1 VKSAERAD
9 TNAMNRGCR
18 GIDFQSKRRR
28 GLAAILVV
36 AALALSLAASA
47 GAATPRGGVGGGAG
61 KVEPPGPKP
70 QLLLFHGGSFL
81 FEDPEF
87 RPTTD
92 EPAIAAGFVP
102 HYVTYPLG
110 NVPAAVLA
118 ARAAAKELRE
128 KVGVEHVF
136 AYGSSAG
143 GTLAALLSGEG
154 LVSAAVAKAPVSD
167 LVSWEWPLTAYGP
180 TYDEQVGLT
189 LADRYR
195 LSPLRRPAES
205 PLLVVQGRGDQVVP
219 PAMNV
224 AFAAK
229 FERVHLLSVPGGH
242 TTDKVRPFVVQ
253 DAMQWLART
262 ARLQARAVAHE
273 ERLEEQEE
281 EKAEK
286 EAKETAHK
294 NALP

>member
-1 VKSAERAD
+1 VRSSSRAD
-9 TNAMNRGCR
+9 TYAMNPGCM
-18 GIDFQSKRRR
+18 GIDSQSKLRR
-28 GLAAILVV
+28 GLAATLVL
-36 AALALSLAASA
+36 AALALIVAAPA
-47 GAATPRGGVGGGAG
+47 GAAEAPGGVTGGTG
-61 KVEPPGPKP
+61 KVAPGPKP

-87 RPTTD
+87 EPTTD
-92 EPAIAAGFVP
+92 GPAQAAGFVT

-128 KVGVEHVF
+128 EVGIENVF

-154 LVSAAVAKAPVSD
+154 LVAAAVAKAPVSD
-167 LVSWEWPLTAYGP
+167 LVTWEWPTTAYGP
-180 TYDEQVGLT
+180 NYDEEVGLT

-205 PLLVVQGRGDQVVP
+205 PLLVVQGRGDKVVP

-229 FERVHLLSVPGGH
+229 FTHVHLLAVPGGH
-242 TTDKVRPFVVQ
+242 TTDKVRPFVVE
-253 DAMQWLART
+253 DGMNWLART
-262 ARLQARAVAHE
+262 ARLQALARAHE
-273 ERLEEQEE
+273 EAVAKKEE
-281 EKAEK
+281 EA
-286 EAKETAHK
+286 AKKH
-294 NALP
+294 ALP

>member
-1 VKSAERAD
+1 MNSSARAD
-9 TNAMNRGCR
+9 TSVVRPGC
-18 GIDFQSKRRR
+18 IDIDLQSKRRR
-28 GLAAILVV
+28 GLAAILLAAV
-36 AALALSLAASA
+36 AALALAAPA
-47 GAATPRGGVGGGAG
+47 TAANSQGGLGGDSGGV
-61 KVEPPGPKP
+61 KPPPGPKP

-81 FEDPEF
+81 FEDPQF

-102 HYVTYPLG
+102 HYVDYPLG
-110 NVPAAVLA
+110 DVPAALLA
-118 ARAAAKELRE
+118 ARAAAKEIRE
-128 KVGVEHVF
+128 KVGVENVF

-180 TYDEQVGLT
+180 EYEEEVGLD
-189 LADRYR
+189 LAARYR
-195 LSPLRRPAES
+195 LSPLRRPAKS

-229 FERVHLLSVPGGH
+229 FDRVHLLPVPGGH
-242 TTDKVRPFVVQ
+242 TTDKARPFVVK
-253 DAMQWLART
+253 DSMRWLART
-262 ARLQARAVAHE
+262 ARLQARAAARKLARE
-273 ERLEEQEE
+273 EREEREE
-281 EKAEK
+281 RQPAATKAS
-286 EAKETAHK
+286 
-294 NALP
+294 LP

>member
-1 VKSAERAD
+1 VNSHSRAD
-9 TNAMNRGCR
+9 TYTVDQGCT
-18 GIDFQSKRRR
+18 GIDSQSKLRR
-28 GLAAILVV
+28 GLLAIL
-36 AALALSLAASA
+36 ALAAVALILAAPA
-47 GAATPRGGVGGGAG
+47 DAADAPGGVAGGTG

-87 RPTTD
+87 QSTT
-92 EPAIAAGFVP
+92 EGPAQAAGFVT

-128 KVGVEHVF
+128 KVGVENVF

-154 LVSAAVAKAPVSD
+154 LVAAAVAKAPVSD
-167 LVSWEWPLTAYGP
+167 LVNWEWPTTAYGP
-180 TYDEQVGLT
+180 NYDEEVGLT
-189 LADRYR
+189 LAARYR
-195 LSPLRRPAES
+195 LSPFRRPAES
-205 PLLVVQGRGDQVVP
+205 PLLVVQGRGDKVVP

-229 FERVHLLSVPGGH
+229 FNRVHLLAVPGGH
-242 TTDKVRPFVVQ
+242 TTDKVRPFVVE
-253 DAMQWLART
+253 DGMDWLART
-262 ARLQARAVAHE
+262 ARLQARARAHE
-273 ERLEEQEE
+273 EAVAKREE
-281 EKAEK
+281 EA
-286 EAKETAHK
+286 AKKHP
-294 NALP
+294 LP

>member
-1 VKSAERAD
+1 MR
-9 TNAMNRGCR
+9 RGYRPIECR
-18 GIDFQSKRRR
+18 PKFRR
-28 GLAAILVV
+28 GLAVLLVLVLSLAIPATAS
-36 AALALSLAASA
+36 AALAPPLAPP
-47 GAATPRGGVGGGAG
+47 GP
-61 KVEPPGPKP
+61 KPEPGPKP

-87 RPTTD
+87 KPTTD
-92 EPAIAAGFVP
+92 EPAEAAGFVT

-128 KVGVEHVF
+128 KVGIEHVF

-154 LVSAAVAKAPVSD
+154 LVSAAVAKAPISD
-167 LVSWEWPLTAYGP
+167 LVSWEWPTTTYGP
-180 TYDEQVGLT
+180 NYDEEVGLT

-205 PLLVVQGRGDQVVP
+205 PLLVVQGRGDKVVP

-229 FERVHLLSVPGGH
+229 FNRVHLLAVPGGH
-242 TTDKVRPFVVQ
+242 TTDKVRPFVVE
-253 DAMQWLART
+253 DGMNWLART
-262 ARLQARAVAHE
+262 ARLQALAVAHE
-273 ERLEEQEE
+273 EAV
-281 EKAEK
+281 AEK
-286 EAKETAHK
+286 EEEAAKKH
-294 NALP
+294 ALP

>member
-1 VKSAERAD
+1 MKSTSRAD
-9 TNAMNRGCR
+9 TYAMNPGSK
-18 GIDFQSKRRR
+18 GIDSQSKRRR
-28 GLAAILVV
+28 GLTAILILT
-36 AALALSLAASA
+36 ALALILAAP
-47 GAATPRGGVGGGAG
+47 AAAANAPGGVGGNSREV
-61 KVEPPGPKP
+61 KPPPGPKP

-87 RPTTD
+87 KPITD
-92 EPAIAAGFVP
+92 EAAVTAGFIT

-128 KVGVEHVF
+128 KVGVENVF

-167 LVSWEWPLTAYGP
+167 LVSWEWPATAYGP
-180 TYDEQVGLT
+180 NYDEEVGLT
-189 LADRYR
+189 LEDRYR

-219 PAMNV
+219 AAMNV

-229 FERVHLLSVPGGH
+229 FDRVHLLSVPGGH
-242 TTDKVRPFVVQ
+242 TTDKVRPFVVK
-253 DAMQWLART
+253 DAMRWLART
-262 ARLQARAVAHE
+262 ARLQALAVAHE
-273 ERLEEQEE
+273 EALVKKEE
-281 EKAEK
+281 EA
-286 EAKETAHK
+286 AKKH
-294 NALP
+294 ALP

>member
-1 VKSAERAD
+1 
-9 TNAMNRGCR
+9 MNSGCI
-18 GIDFQSKRRR
+18 GIDSQSKRRR
-28 GLAAILVV
+28 GLAATLIV
-36 AALALSLAASA
+36 AALMLVFAASA
-47 GAATPRGGVGGGAG
+47 GAATPPGGVGGDNSGGA
-61 KVEPPGPKP
+61 KIKLPPGPKP

-87 RPTTD
+87 KPTTD
-92 EPAIAAGFVP
+92 EPAVAAGFVP

-128 KVGVEHVF
+128 KVGVENVF

-167 LVSWEWPLTAYGP
+167 LVTWEWPQTAYGP
-180 TYDEQVGLT
+180 EYDTEVGLT

-195 LSPLRRPAES
+195 LSPFRRPAKS
-205 PLLVVQGRGDQVVP
+205 PLLVVQGRGDKVVP

-229 FERVHLLSVPGGH
+229 FERVHLLAVPGGH
-242 TTDKVRPFVVQ
+242 TTDKLRPYVVQ
-253 DAMQWLART
+253 DAMRWLART
-262 ARLQARAVAHE
+262 ARLQALAVAHE
-273 ERLEEQEE
+273 EAVAKKEE
-281 EKAEK
+281 EA
-286 EAKETAHK
+286 AKKH
-294 NALP
+294 ALP

>member
-1 VKSAERAD
+1 VKSADRAD
-9 TNAMNRGCR
+9 TYAMNPGCR
-18 GIDFQSKRRR
+18 GIDSQSKRRR
-28 GLAAILVV
+28 GLAAILAV
-36 AALALSLAASA
+36 AALALVLAAPA
-47 GAATPRGGVGGGAG
+47 GAATPHGGVGGGSG

-87 RPTTD
+87 EPTTN
-92 EPAIAAGFVP
+92 EPAQAAGFVT

-128 KVGVEHVF
+128 KVGVENVF

-167 LVSWEWPLTAYGP
+167 LVSWEWPLATYGP
-180 TYDEQVGLT
+180 NYDEEVGLT

-195 LSPLRRPAES
+195 LSPFRRPAES

-229 FERVHLLSVPGGH
+229 FERVHLLAVPGGH
-242 TTDKVRPFVVQ
+242 TTDKLRPYVVQ

-273 ERLEEQEE
+273 ERVAEQEE

-286 EAKETAHK
+286 EAREAAKK
-294 NALP
+294 SSLP

>member
-1 VKSAERAD
+1 MKSITRAD
-9 TNAMNRGCR
+9 TYAMQPGCKS
-18 GIDFQSKRRR
+18 IDSQSKRRR
-28 GLAAILVV
+28 GLVATLIV
-36 AALALSLAASA
+36 AAFLLALAAPA
-47 GAATPRGGVGGGAG
+47 GAATPPGGVTGGNG

-92 EPAIAAGFVP
+92 EPAVTAGFVP

-128 KVGVEHVF
+128 KVGVENVF

-154 LVSAAVAKAPVSD
+154 LVSAAVAKAPISD
-167 LVSWEWPLTAYGP
+167 LVSWEWPLTTYGP
-180 TYDEQVGLT
+180 EYDEEVGLT

-242 TTDKVRPFVVQ
+242 TTDKTRPYVVQ
-253 DAMQWLART
+253 DAMRWLART
-262 ARLQARAVAHE
+262 ARLQALAVAHE
-273 ERLEEQEE
+273 EDLAKKEE
-281 EKAEK
+281 EA
-286 EAKETAHK
+286 AKKH
-294 NALP
+294 ALP

>member
-1 VKSAERAD
+1 MKLSARAD
-9 TNAMNRGCR
+9 TNAMNPGSM
-18 GIDFQSKRRR
+18 GIDSQSKLRRV
-28 GLAAILVV
+28 LVAILVL
-36 AALALSLAASA
+36 AALALIAAAPA
-47 GAATPRGGVGGGAG
+47 GAANAPGGVGGGKA
-61 KVEPPGPKP
+61 KIPPGPKP

-87 RPTTD
+87 KPTTD
-92 EPAIAAGFVP
+92 GPAEAAGFVT

-167 LVSWEWPLTAYGP
+167 LVNWEWPTATYGP
-180 TYDEQVGLT
+180 NYDEEVGLT
-189 LADRYR
+189 LEDRYR

-205 PLLVVQGRGDQVVP
+205 PLLVVQGRGDKVVP

-229 FERVHLLSVPGGH
+229 FDRVHLLAVPGGH
-242 TTDKVRPFVVQ
+242 TTDKVRPFVIE
-253 DAMQWLART
+253 DGMEWLART
-262 ARLQARAVAHE
+262 ARLQALAVAHE
-273 ERLEEQEE
+273 EAVAKKEE
-281 EKAEK
+281 EAARKD
-286 EAKETAHK
+286 
-294 NALP
+294 ALP

>member
-1 VKSAERAD
+1 MKSSSRAD
-9 TNAMNRGCR
+9 TYTMIPGCM
-18 GIDFQSKRRR
+18 GIDSQSKLRR
-28 GLAAILVV
+28 GLVAILT
-36 AALALSLAASA
+36 LAAVALILAAPA
-47 GAATPRGGVGGGAG
+47 GAANAPPGGVAGGTGR
-61 KVEPPGPKP
+61 VEPPGPKP

-87 RPTTD
+87 QLTTD
-92 EPAIAAGFVP
+92 GPAEAAGFVT

-128 KVGVEHVF
+128 KVGVENVF

-167 LVSWEWPLTAYGP
+167 LVSWEWGTTTYGP
-180 TYDEQVGLT
+180 GYDEQVGMT

-195 LSPLRRPAES
+195 LSPLRRPAKS
-205 PLLVVQGRGDQVVP
+205 PLLVVQGRGDKVVP

-229 FERVHLLSVPGGH
+229 FSRVHLLAVPGGH
-242 TTDKVRPFVVQ
+242 TTDKVRPFVVE
-253 DAMQWLART
+253 DGMAWLART
-262 ARLQARAVAHE
+262 ARLQARARAHE
-273 ERLEEQEE
+273 EAVAKRED
-281 EKAEK
+281 
-286 EAKETAHK
+286 EAAKKH
-294 NALP
+294 ALP

>member
-1 VKSAERAD
+1 VRSSRRAD
-9 TNAMNRGCR
+9 TNPVNPGCK
-18 GIDFQSKRRR
+18 GIDSQSKIRR
-28 GLAAILVV
+28 GLAAALIFVALTLILT
-36 AALALSLAASA
+36 APA
-47 GAATPRGGVGGGAG
+47 GAANAPGGVGGGAG
-61 KVEPPGPKP
+61 KVAPPGPKP

-81 FEDPEF
+81 FEDPTFKPE
-87 RPTTD
+87 TV

-128 KVGVEHVF
+128 KVGLEHVF

-167 LVSWEWPLTAYGP
+167 LVSWEWPTAAYGAN
-180 TYDEQVGLT
+180 YDEEVGLT
-189 LADRYR
+189 LEDRYR

-205 PLLVVQGRGDQVVP
+205 PLLVIQGRGDKVVP

-229 FERVHLLSVPGGH
+229 FTRVHLLSVPGGH
-242 TTDKVRPFVVQ
+242 TTDKVRPFVIT
-253 DAMQWLART
+253 DAMSWLART
-262 ARLQARAVAHE
+262 ARLQALAVAHE
-273 ERLEEQEE
+273 EAVAKREE
-281 EKAEK
+281 EA
-286 EAKETAHK
+286 AKKH
-294 NALP
+294 ALP

>member
-1 VKSAERAD
+1 MKLPSRAD
-9 TNAMNRGCR
+9 TYAMNSGSI
-18 GIDFQSKRRR
+18 GIDSQSKRRR
-28 GLAAILVV
+28 GLAATLAF
-36 AALALSLAASA
+36 AALALVLAAPA
-47 GAATPRGGVGGGAG
+47 GAANAPGGVGGGESIG
-61 KVEPPGPKP
+61 GGTVKLPPGPKP

-87 RPTTD
+87 KPNTD
-92 EPAIAAGFVP
+92 EAAEAAGFVT

-128 KVGVEHVF
+128 KVGVENVF

-154 LVSAAVAKAPVSD
+154 LVAAAVAKAPVSD
-167 LVSWEWPLTAYGP
+167 LVTWEWPDTAYGP

-189 LADRYR
+189 LAAAYR

-229 FERVHLLSVPGGH
+229 FTRVHLLSVPGGH
-242 TTDKVRPFVVQ
+242 TTDKLRPFVVK
-253 DAMQWLART
+253 DGMSWLART
-262 ARLQARAVAHE
+262 ARLQALARAHE
-273 ERLEEQEE
+273 EALAKKEE
-281 EKAEK
+281 EA
-286 EAKETAHK
+286 AKKHS
-294 NALP
+294 LP